1 MKLMKKPEYHLA
13 KNVDLEI
20 RLLDEEEA
28 PATPGL
34 FVILV
39 FSFLTVHRLMMYKL
53 FLENNA

>member
-1 MKLMKKPEYHLA
+1 MKLMKKPEYHLV

>member
-1 MKLMKKPEYHLA
+1 MKKPDYHLA

-39 FSFLTVHRLMMYKL
+39 FPFLTLTSSYDVQP
-53 FLENNA
+53 FLNRK

>member
-1 MKLMKKPEYHLA
+1 MKKPEYHLV